1 MRKLM
6 ASISIAATACCFV
19 ASANSAMAASLQVA
33 PVLLEVPA
41 PGATATLRVRNT
53 GSEPLNAQIRIF
65 RWKLVNGKDQ
75 LIPTKDVVAS
85 PPFVR
90 LKPGRHNVV
99 RVVRIAKTPR
109 GPEENY
115 RLLVD
120 ELPGARQRSG
130 VAVNLLLRHSIPVF
144 FSHQSRQPH
153 AIEWRVSTTK
163 RGLRVVARNNGDK
176 RLRVSELKIVNG
188 SGKTLAS
195 RKGLLGYALGRST
208 VVWTIPARRG
218 GIRPGSRVRIVAK
231 GDNGPIRTK
240 ATVRAGS

>member
-1 MRKLM
+1 MRKLL
-6 ASISIAATACCFV
+6 AFISIAASVCLPMTAL
-19 ASANSAMAASLQVA
+19 AASLQVA
-33 PVLLEVPA
+33 PVTLEVPA
-41 PGATATLRVRNT
+41 PGATATLRVKNT

-65 RWKLVNGKDQ
+65 KWRIVNGKDQ
-75 LIPTKDVVAS
+75 LVPTKDVVAS

-90 LKPGRHNVV
+90 LMPGRHNVV
-99 RVVRIAKTPR
+99 RIVRISKAPR

-144 FSHQSRQPH
+144 FSHPNRQPH
-153 AIEWRVSTTK
+153 AIDWRVTTTK
-163 RGLRVVARNNGDK
+163 RGLRVIARNNGDR
-176 RLRVSELKIVNG
+176 RLRVSELKIKNG

-195 RKGLLGYALGRST
+195 RRGLLGYALGRST
-208 VVWTIPARRG
+208 VVWTIPARRRG
-218 GIRPGSRVRIVAK
+218 VQPGSRVNIIAK